1 MKSIV
6 VVGSLNLDL
15 VAYLSRMPLEGET
28 LTGNDF
34 ATFPGGKGANQA
46 VAAARLGANVAMV
59 GRLGSD
65 GFGDQLRQALQKD
78 SVDAT
83 AVLSVEKPSGTAVIL
98 VTETGGNSIVVIPGA
113 NHALTPAELE
123 KHADLLR
130 NAAVI
135 LAQLE
140 VPMNTIVRLGE
151 MATEYGI
158 PFILDPA
165 PAQRLPIELLTNV
178 TWLTPNESE
187 TKLLLG
193 FLGEPSKSE
202 IVEDASAAA
211 AADRLLETGVR
222 NVILKL
228 GSRGVYLKGLDV
240 ESVRIQPFQV
250 QAVDTTAAGDAF
262 NGGFA
267 YALTQGQVPAEAA
280 RFACAVAAVS
290 VTRAGAQ
297 PSMPTLEEVT
307 KLLTASSAR

>member
-15 VAYLSRMPLEGET
+15 VAYISRMPAEGET

-46 VAAARLGANVAMV
+46 VAAARLGANVSMV
-59 GRLGSD
+59 GRLGDD
-65 GFGDQLRQALQKD
+65 GFGEQLRQALKKD
-78 SVDAT
+78 NVDAT
-83 AVLSVEKPSGTAVIL
+83 AVLSVDKPTGTAVIL
-98 VTETGGNSIVVIPGA
+98 VTDKGGNSIVVIPGA
-113 NHALTPAELE
+113 NHALTPAELD
-123 KHADLLR
+123 KHASVLQS
-130 NAAVI
+130 ASVV

-140 VPMNTIVRLGE
+140 IPMETVVRLGE
-151 MATEYGI
+151 IAAEHDI

-165 PAQRLPIELLTNV
+165 PAQELPAELLKNV
-178 TWLTPNESE
+178 TWITPNETE
-187 TKLLLG
+187 TQLLLG
-193 FLGEPSKSE
+193 YLGQPMGNE
-202 IVEDASAAA
+202 IADEASASI
-211 AADRLLETGVR
+211 AADRLLATGVR

-228 GSRGVYLKGLDV
+228 GSRGVYLKGADV
-240 ESVRIQPFQV
+240 DGVRVQPFQV

-267 YALTQGQVPAEAA
+267 YALTQGETPAKAA

-297 PSMPTLEEVT
+297 PSMPTLEDVT
-307 KLLTASSAR
+307 KLLNMKVPG

>member
-15 VAYLSRMPLEGET
+15 VAYISRMPAEGET

-46 VAAARLGANVAMV
+46 VAAARLGANVSMV
-59 GRLGSD
+59 GRLGDD
-65 GFGDQLRQALQKD
+65 GFGEQLRQALKKD
-78 SVDAT
+78 NVDAT
-83 AVLSVEKPSGTAVIL
+83 AVLSVDKPTGSAVIL
-98 VTETGGNSIVVIPGA
+98 VTDKGGNSIVVIPGA
-113 NHALTPAELE
+113 NHALTPAELD
-123 KHADLLR
+123 KHASVLQS
-130 NAAVI
+130 ASVV

-140 VPMNTIVRLGE
+140 VPMETVVRLGE
-151 MATEYGI
+151 IAAEHDI

-165 PAQRLPIELLTNV
+165 PAQELPAELLKNV
-178 TWLTPNESE
+178 TWITPNETE
-187 TKLLLG
+187 TQLLLG
-193 FLGEPSKSE
+193 YLGQPMGNE
-202 IVEDASAAA
+202 IADEASASI
-211 AADRLLETGVR
+211 AADRLLATGVR

-228 GSRGVYLKGLDV
+228 GSRGVYLKGADV
-240 ESVRIQPFQV
+240 DGVRVQPFQV

-267 YALTQGQVPAEAA
+267 YALTQGETPAEAA

-297 PSMPTLEEVT
+297 PSMPTLEDVT
-307 KLLTASSAR
+307 KLLNMKVPG